1 MSRMLAPMGANVGSG
16 DSGWRR
22 FVGLGSAADDLTSKT
37 AASASLFSTA
47 ALLFRPLAT
56 ASFFAPRHHARS
68 S

>member
-47 ALLFRPLAT
+47 ALLFR
-56 ASFFAPRHHARS
+56 ASLRRVTTPVRANR
-68 S
+68 